1 MKKMMKMVVAAM
13 CLLGAATTYAQSAA
27 DKIIG
32 VYKVEEEG
40 RQSKVRFT
48 KCDDGTYQGQ
58 IIWLSEPNNADGSRK
73 LDVKNPDPKK
83 RMTPSDQVV
92 IVYGIRYNAEDNCW
106 DGGKVYKP
114 INGKIYKV
122 EVSFKDDKTLR
133 VKGSL
138 GPISLS
144 RYWSKIE

>member
-1 MKKMMKMVVAAM
+1 MMKMVVAAM